1 MDLDIKGL
9 RVLVTAG
16 GNGIGLAIARRFAS
30 EGAKVHTCD
39 VDEAALA
46 ALATS
51 DAAIPATRS
60 DVSDR
65 SAVKTL
71 FAEALTKLGVLDVL
85 VNNAGIAGPTAKVE
99 EMNPEDWDRCLEI
112 CLTGQFNCVRLAVP
126 HLRASKK

>member
-16 GNGIGLAIARRFAS
+16 GNGIGRAIARRFAD

-46 ALATS
+46 ELAKS
-51 DAAIPATRS
+51 DPAITATRC

-65 SAVKTL
+65 STVKNL
-71 FAEALTKLGVLDVL
+71 FAEALAKLGGLDVL
-85 VNNAGIAGPTAKVE
+85 VNNAGIAGPTCKVE

-126 HLRASKK
+126 HLR